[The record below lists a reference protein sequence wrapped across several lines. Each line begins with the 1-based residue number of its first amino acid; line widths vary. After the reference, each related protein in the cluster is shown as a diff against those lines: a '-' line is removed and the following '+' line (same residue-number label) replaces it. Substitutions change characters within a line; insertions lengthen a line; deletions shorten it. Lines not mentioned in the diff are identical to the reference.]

1 MGPFAKLFIGF
12 HTAIYRLTGGRV
24 MGSFG
29 RAPVLL
35 LTTTGRKS
43 GKNRTTPL
51 LYLEEGGLYFVV
63 ASSGGSSKHPAWYL
77 NLTANP
83 TSALQ
88 TQDRTLSATA
98 ETIAGDEKKRLWI
111 RFNEIYP
118 DYDTYQKKTER
129 DIPVVKLTPQ
139 S

>member
-1 MGPFAKLFIGF
+1 MGPFAKLLIGF

-43 GKNRTTPL
+43 GKKRTMPL

-63 ASSGGSSKHPAWYL
+63 GSSGGSPKHPAWYL

-83 TSALQ
+83 ASALQ
-88 TQDRTLSATA
+88 IQDRTLSATA
-98 ETIAGDEKKRLWI
+98 ETVAGDEKKRLWN

-118 DYDTYQKKTER
+118 DYETYQKKTER